1 MSAVWALS
9 NMVKGRI
16 HFELRLS
23 SVGRVRDRGK
33 EMMDINLRREMN
45 IYMISGTK
53 ND

>member
-1 MSAVWALS
+1 MSAVWVLS

-33 EMMDINLRREMN
+33 EMMDVNLRREIN
-45 IYMISGTK
+45 IYVTSGRK